1 MSGAGQATGTL
12 LLIGASR
19 GLGLGLAEAFLQ
31 RGLRVVATVRS
42 AEQPTPL
49 HDLAAR
55 YDALRIEAADITRA
69 EQIAALKSRL
79 EGERFDWLFVNA
91 GVADAPPSIAD
102 TSAEDFDRLMT
113 TNAWAP
119 FQVIAA
125 LESLLAADGGVGV
138 MSSGQG
144 SLTNANRPGH
154 DAYRASK
161 AALNML
167 MRGYAARPDSA
178 GRPLLLLAPG
188 WIRTALGGPD
198 APYTVEDSAPLLADL
213 ILAQSGRPGLRYLD
227 RDGNTVPW

>member
-55 YDALRIEAADITRA
+55 YDALRIEAADITRP

-102 TSAEDFDRLMT
+102 ATGR
-113 TNAWAP
+113 
-119 FQVIAA
+119 AA
-125 LESLLAADGGVGV
+125 MAAAATASDWLACGGVYWV
-138 MSSGQG
+138 
-144 SLTNANRPGH
+144 
-154 DAYRASK
+154 
-161 AALNML
+161 
-167 MRGYAARPDSA
+167 
-178 GRPLLLLAPG
+178 
-188 WIRTALGGPD
+188 
-198 APYTVEDSAPLLADL
+198 
-213 ILAQSGRPGLRYLD
+213 
-227 RDGNTVPW
+227 